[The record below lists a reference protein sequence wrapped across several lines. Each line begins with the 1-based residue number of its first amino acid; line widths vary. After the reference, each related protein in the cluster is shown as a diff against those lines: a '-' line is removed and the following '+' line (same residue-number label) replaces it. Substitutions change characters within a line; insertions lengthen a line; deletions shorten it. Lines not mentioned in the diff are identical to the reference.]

1 MSILNYNNALSANF
15 KITFPKLP
23 ELEFYA
29 MSVNVP
35 TTQLSAIEVNH
46 RDVRAKVP
54 DDKFEWDDVSIQFI
68 LDENLYVY
76 ELLKKWN
83 TDARNVP
90 NWLDAMLDIVI
101 QPLDANKSIEYS
113 FVLQGAFP
121 TIVNG
126 WQYNSALMSSE
137 AITFDVVFAYQD
149 FYIKRIRPLEF
160 NMI

>member
-15 KITFPKLP
+15 KITFPKFP

-29 MSVNVP
+29 VSINIP
-35 TTQLSAIEVNH
+35 TTQLSAIEVAY
-46 RDVRAKVP
+46 RDTRAKVP
-54 DDKFEWDDVSIQFI
+54 DDKFEWDDINIQFI

-76 ELLKKWN
+76 ELMKKWN

-90 NWLDAMLDIVI
+90 NWLDAMLDIVV
-101 QPLDANKSIEYS
+101 QPLDSNKSIEYS

-121 TIVNG
+121 TVVNG

-137 AITFDVVFAYQD
+137 AISFDVVFAYQD
-149 FYIKRIRPLEF
+149 FSIKRIKELEF
-160 NMI
+160 HLI

>member
-15 KITFPKLP
+15 KITFPKFP

-29 MSVNVP
+29 VSINIP
-35 TTQLSAIEVNH
+35 TTQLSAIEVAY
-46 RDVRAKVP
+46 RDTRAKVP
-54 DDKFEWDDVSIQFI
+54 DDKFEWDDINIQFI

-76 ELLKKWN
+76 ELMKKWN

-90 NWLDAMLDIVI
+90 DWLDAMLDIVV
-101 QPLDANKSIEYS
+101 QPLDSNKSIEYS

-121 TIVNG
+121 TVVNG

-137 AITFDVVFAYQD
+137 AISFDVVFAYQD
-149 FYIKRIRPLEF
+149 FSIKRIKELEF
-160 NMI
+160 HLI